1 MRTPNLKR
9 TYETL
14 QYIIDYQQKNG
25 KMPSFRTIKIDCK
38 YTSMNTLA
46 ADIDRLKKRN
56 ELIVDK
62 DNNLHLP
69 LSKEVRKQIATLVNE
84 IRRGAETDEA
94 NNKPVVIELP
104 AALFGEELNRVILKA
119 NDNDMSSIGIFN
131 GDWLIV
137 KKEPIAHEGDVIIA
151 YFSNGDYTCK
161 RLCKNDDGFYLES
174 TNPDSEPIMP
184 TDDWFIYGVVK
195 HVIHKL

>member
-14 QYIIDYQQKNG
+14 QYIRDYEQKHG
-25 KMPSFRTIKIDCK
+25 KMPSYRAIKDDCN

-69 LSKEVRKQIATLVNE
+69 LSKEVRKQIATLVKE
-84 IRRGAETDEA
+84 IRRGTETDET
-94 NNKPVVIELP
+94 NEPVVIELP
-104 AALFGEELNRVILKA
+104 AALFGEELNRVVLKA
-119 NDNDMSSIGIFN
+119 KDKDMSSIGIFD

-137 KKEPIAHEGDVIIA
+137 KKEPIANEGDVIIA
-151 YFSNGDYTCK
+151 FFSNGDYTCK
-161 RLCKNDDGFYLES
+161 RLCKNDEGFYLES
-174 TNPDSEPIMP
+174 ANPDSEPIMS
-184 TDDWFIYGVVK
+184 TEDWFIYGVVK